1 MRYFDITLNKD
12 SNGSYLYPKGVLA
25 YESGLG
31 NKAVDHLY
39 YEDKGEAHLLLVV
52 PTDAVLDS
60 QVVSEVVVSE
70 ITEAQA
76 IAISA
81 ANETPVVNVTDQGTI
96 QLVQIKLLQALVKSL
111 GKSEALTP
119 ADELTT
125 TELKAINPLDSS
137 VKGFEQKKILA
148 DRIEALKT
156 AEVAKGN

>member
-111 GKSEALTP
+111 GKSEA
-119 ADELTT
+119 ELTT

-156 AEVAKGN
+156 AEAAKGN